1 MSATTGPRLAKSNH
15 VIFAE
20 SAALMHKYGAP
31 AYMPQRM
38 DQLATLAKA
47 NPGEVRR
54 ILPHIIN
61 NLPNETDI
69 K

>member
-1 MSATTGPRLAKSNH
+1 MSTTAPRLAKSNH

-20 SAALMHKYGAP
+20 SAALMRKHGAP
-31 AYMPQRM
+31 AHMPHRM

-47 NPGEVRR
+47 NPGEVARV
-54 ILPHIIN
+54 LPYIIN
-61 NLPNETDI
+61 NLPNESGI